1 MKRQV
6 KVASG
11 QSLTYIDA
19 QNTERCR
26 CLPPS
31 VLHQASIDEQQQGG
45 LDNAQVTP
53 ITPELKSH
61 LHRILSASFP
71 RSTPLSL
78 LLLHVTQL
86 EHVLTAKQATTSY
99 QYLRLHPP
107 SSFLDQVLVNVRR
120 TIRAGDQILAHE
132 GIAAAI
138 IFPDVDQQGI
148 YKIAERVYQS
158 ISLLQAETVIPPLR
172 RITDVLIG
180 VGSYPEPAASLEE
193 LLYHIGLIAHK
204 LTFRPAIGRQLRSSK
219 SIHTSADKVPGQQ
232 SPLEKR
238 KSQGKGSNEHIS
250 SLPKQACNGS
260 IPFMQLPSQIP
271 GRLKHIIPYHLA
283 LAIGCVPVGRDHNRL
298 TIAMADPTNMDALAQ
313 LEKVTG
319 LTIFAVSCETEAL
332 KELLTNAW

>member
-31 VLHQASIDEQQQGG
+31 VLHQAPIPELQEGD

-61 LHRILSASFP
+61 LHQILSASFP
-71 RSTPLSL
+71 RSTPFSL
-78 LLLHVTQL
+78 LLLHVSQL
-86 EHVLTAKQATTSY
+86 EHGLTAKQSTTSY
-99 QYLRLHPP
+99 QYLHLHPP

-132 GIAAAI
+132 GTAAAI

-148 YKIAERVYQS
+148 YRIAERVYQS

-172 RITDVLIG
+172 RITGVLIG
-180 VGSYPEPAASLEE
+180 ASSYPEPAVSLEE
-193 LLYHIGLIAHK
+193 LLYHAGLIAHK
-204 LTFRPAIGRQLRSSK
+204 ITFRPAIGRQLRSAK
-219 SIHTSADKVPGQQ
+219 STLRSTAKPQ
-232 SPLEKR
+232 SLLEKR
-238 KSQGKGSNEHIS
+238 ESPGKDSNEHIS
-250 SLPKQACNGS
+250 SSPKQAHNGS

-271 GRLKHIIPYHLA
+271 GRLKQIIPYRLA

-298 TIAMADPTNMDALAQ
+298 TIAMADPTNIDALTQ

-332 KELLTNAW
+332 NELLTNTW

>member
-26 CLPPS
+26 CLPPA
-31 VLHQASIDEQQQGG
+31 VLHQASIEEQQQGG
-45 LDNAQVTP
+45 LDNPQVTP
-53 ITPELKSH
+53 ITAELKSH
-61 LHRILSASFP
+61 LYRILSASFP

-78 LLLHVTQL
+78 LLLHISQL
-86 EHVLTAKQATTSY
+86 EHVLTAKQETTPY
-99 QYLRLHPP
+99 QYLRLHAP

-132 GIAAAI
+132 GIAAVI

-148 YKIAERVYQS
+148 YRIAERVYQG

-193 LLYHIGLIAHK
+193 LLYHLGLIAHK
-204 LTFRPAIGRQLRSSK
+204 LTFRPAIGRQPRSVK
-219 SIHTSADKVPGQQ
+219 STHTAADKVPEQQ
-232 SPLEKR
+232 FLLEER
-238 KSQGKGSNEHIS
+238 KLQGEDSNEHIS
-250 SLPKQACNGS
+250 SPPRQAYNGS
-260 IPFMQLPSQIP
+260 IPFMQLPSHIP
-271 GRLKHIIPYHLA
+271 RRLQQIIPYQLA
-283 LAIGCVPVGRDHNRL
+283 LAIGCVPVGRDRNRL
-298 TIAMADPTNMDALAQ
+298 TIAMADPANMDALTQ

-319 LTIFAVSCETEAL
+319 LTIFAVSCEAEVL
-332 KELLTNAW
+332 KELLAKGW

>member
-31 VLHQASIDEQQQGG
+31 VLHQVSIDEQQQGG
-45 LDNAQVTP
+45 LDNVQVTP
-53 ITPELKSH
+53 ITAELKSH

-78 LLLHVTQL
+78 LLLHISQL
-86 EHVLTAKQATTSY
+86 EHILTAKQATTPY
-99 QYLRLHPP
+99 QYLRLHAP

-120 TIRAGDQILAHE
+120 TIRAGDQILVHE
-132 GIAAAI
+132 GIAAVI

-148 YKIAERVYQS
+148 YRIAERVYQS
-158 ISLLQAETVIPPLR
+158 IGLLQAETVIPPLR

-193 LLYHIGLIAHK
+193 LLYHIGVIAQK
-204 LTFRPAIGRQLRSSK
+204 LTFRPAIGRQLRSAK
-219 SIHTSADKVPGQQ
+219 STHTPVDQGQQ
-232 SPLEKR
+232 SPLEKG
-238 KSQGKGSNEHIS
+238 KSQGEGSNGHV
-250 SLPKQACNGS
+250 LPRQAYNGH
-260 IPFMQLPSQIP
+260 IPFMQLPP
-271 GRLKHIIPYHLA
+271 RVPRRLQQIIPYQLA
-283 LAIGCVPVGRDHNRL
+283 LAIGCVPVGRDRNRL
-298 TIAMADPTNMDALAQ
+298 TIAMADPTNKDALSQ

-319 LTIFAVSCETEAL
+319 LTIFAVSCETEVL
-332 KELLTNAW
+332 KELLTSGW

>member
-1 MKRQV
+1 MKHQV

-11 QSLTYIDA
+11 QSLTYINA

-31 VLHQASIDEQQQGG
+31 MLHQVPIHEQQEGG

-53 ITPELKSH
+53 ITPELKNH
-61 LHRILSASFP
+61 LHRILGASFP

-78 LLLHVTQL
+78 LLLHVSQL
-86 EHVLTAKQATTSY
+86 EHVLTAKQSTPSY

-120 TIRAGDQILAHE
+120 SIRASDQILAHE

-148 YKIAERVYQS
+148 YTIAQRVYQS

-172 RITDVLIG
+172 RITDILIG

-193 LLYHIGLIAHK
+193 LLSHIGLIAHK
-204 LTFRPAIGRQLRSSK
+204 LTFRPAIGRQLRSAK
-219 SIHTSADKVPGQQ
+219 STRTSADKVPGQQ

-238 KSQGKGSNEHIS
+238 KSPGKGSNEHVS
-250 SLPKQACNGS
+250 APLKQAYHDS
-260 IPFMQLPSQIP
+260 TPFMQLPSQIP
-271 GRLKHIIPYHLA
+271 GRLKQIIPYQLA

-298 TIAMADPTNMDALAQ
+298 TIAMADPTNTDALTQ

-332 KELLTNAW
+332 NKLLTNAW